1 MSGGE
6 SMAWHRMP
14 TDRCSAGV
22 PPAIFLTSQ
31 NTKSTKKPAGR
42 RRNEK
47 PSFRCELGNSKFPG
61 EIRREKCGIGSLLL
75 CVCALLFTLATS
87 GCGKRGGET
96 IVVGSK
102 NFTEQIV
109 LAELF
114 AQQIEAHST
123 LRVERRLN
131 LGGTFICHDA
141 LVSGKIDLYPEYTGT
156 ALTAVLKDPPRS
168 DPPEVFRRVQGEYR
182 ARFNVEV
189 MPPLGFNNTF
199 AMVVRGDDAGA
210 LHLRTISD
218 VAPYA
223 PKWRAGFGYEFME
236 RPDGYRGWIAAY
248 GLHFAGEPRIL
259 DLGLLYRALA
269 DKQVDIVAGNST
281 DGVIASLHMVAL
293 EDDRHYFP
301 PYEAVPL
308 VRRATL
314 EKHPEVRDAIGALA
328 GKISVDEMRR
338 MNYAVDGEHRDPA
351 DVARAFRATKGL

>member
-1 MSGGE
+1 MNGSH
-6 SMAWHRMP
+6 S
-14 TDRCSAGV
+14 SARRGI
-22 PPAIFLTSQ
+22 PCPA
-31 NTKSTKKPAGR
+31 R
-42 RRNEK
+42 
-47 PSFRCELGNSKFPG
+47 
-61 EIRREKCGIGSLLL
+61 GSLLL
-75 CVCALLFTLATS
+75 RVLALLVMLPTG

-114 AQQIEAHST
+114 AQQIEAHSA
-123 LRVERRLN
+123 LRVDRRLN

-156 ALTAVLKDPPRS
+156 ALIAILNDSPQKDPA
-168 DPPEVFRRVQGEYR
+168 EVFRRVQEEYR

-199 AMVVRGDDAGA
+199 AMIVRGDDADK
-210 LHLRTISD
+210 LHLRRISD

-236 RPDGYRGWIAAY
+236 RPDGYRGWMAAY
-248 GLHFAGEPRIL
+248 GLHFTGEPQIL

-269 DKQVDIVAGNST
+269 DKQVDLVAGNST

-293 EDDRHYFP
+293 EDDLHYFP

-314 EKHPEVRDAIGALA
+314 EKHPEVRGAIAALA
-328 GKISVDEMRR
+328 GKISVDEMRQ

-351 DVARAFRATKGL
+351 DVVRAFRKAKGL

>member
-1 MSGGE
+1 MSGSL
-6 SMAWHRMP
+6 SMATHRRMVVC
-14 TDRCSAGV
+14 CSAGV
-22 PPAIFLTSQ
+22 PPAIFLTPHCA
-31 NTKSTKKPAGR
+31 NTPAGR
-42 RRNEK
+42 RRHEK
-47 PSFRCELGNSKFPG
+47 PAFLG
-61 EIRREKCGIGSLLL
+61 EIEKLRFAARIGREKCGIGFFLLA
-75 CVCALLFTLATS
+75 VFALLFAG
-87 GCGKRGGET
+87 GCGKRGGEP

-114 AQQIEAHST
+114 AQQIEAHSA

-156 ALTAVLKDPPRS
+156 ALTAVLNDPPQN
-168 DPPEVFRRVQGEYR
+168 DPAEVFRRVQAEYG

-199 AMVVRGDDAGA
+199 AMVVRGEDADK

-236 RPDGYRGWIAAY
+236 RPDGYRGWVAAY

-269 DKQVDIVAGNST
+269 DKQVDLVAGNST
-281 DGVIASLHMVAL
+281 DGVIASLHMVVL

-314 EKHPEVRDAIGALA
+314 EKHPEVRGAIGALV
-328 GKISVDEMRR
+328 GKISVDQMRQ

-351 DVARAFRATKGL
+351 DVVREFRKENGL

>member
-1 MSGGE
+1 M
-6 SMAWHRMP
+6 
-14 TDRCSAGV
+14 
-22 PPAIFLTSQ
+22 
-31 NTKSTKKPAGR
+31 K
-42 RRNEK
+42 
-47 PSFRCELGNSKFPG
+47 GNLSS
-61 EIRREKCGIGSLLL
+61 ERREIPWRGKISLLPL
-75 CVCALLFTLATS
+75 VFGLLFMLITS
-87 GCGKRGGET
+87 GCGKRGVET
-96 IVVGSK
+96 LVVGSK

-114 AQQIEAHST
+114 AQQIEAHSD
-123 LRVERRLN
+123 LHVERRLN

-156 ALTAVLKDPPRS
+156 ALTAVLNDPLQKDPA
-168 DPPEVFRRVQGEYR
+168 EVFRRVEEEYR

-199 AMVVRGDDAGA
+199 AMIVRGEDADK
-210 LHLRTISD
+210 LHLRRISD

-248 GLHFAGEPRIL
+248 GLHFSGEPRIL

-269 DKQVDIVAGNST
+269 DKQVDLVAGNST

-293 EDDRHYFP
+293 EDDLHYFP

-314 EKHPEVRDAIGALA
+314 DKHPEVRGAIGALA
-328 GKISVDEMRR
+328 GKISEGEMRL
-338 MNYAVDGEHRDPA
+338 MNYAVDGQHRDPT
-351 DVARAFRATKGL
+351 DVVREFRKAKGL

>member
-1 MSGGE
+1 MNS
-6 SMAWHRMP
+6 SHTSVR
-14 TDRCSAGV
+14 RGV
-22 PPAIFLTSQ
+22 SLPAT
-31 NTKSTKKPAGR
+31 
-42 RRNEK
+42 
-47 PSFRCELGNSKFPG
+47 
-61 EIRREKCGIGSLLL
+61 GSLL
-75 CVCALLFTLATS
+75 VCIFALLIMLAAG
-87 GCGKRGGET
+87 GCAKRGGET
-96 IVVGSK
+96 LVVGSK

-114 AQQIEAHST
+114 AQEIEARSALH
-123 LRVERRLN
+123 VERRLN

-156 ALTAVLKDPPRS
+156 ALTAVLNDPLQKDPA
-168 DPPEVFRRVQGEYR
+168 EVFRRVQEEYR

-199 AMVVRGDDAGA
+199 AMVVRDEDADK
-210 LHLRTISD
+210 LHLRRISD
-218 VAPYA
+218 LAPYA

-259 DLGLLYRALA
+259 DLGLLYRALS
-269 DKQVDIVAGNST
+269 DKQVDLVAGNST
-281 DGVIASLHMVAL
+281 DGVIASLHMVVL
-293 EDDRHYFP
+293 EDDLHYFP

-314 EKHPEVRDAIGALA
+314 EKHPEVRDAIGMLA
-328 GKISVDEMRR
+328 GKISVDEMRQ

-351 DVARAFRATKGL
+351 DVVREFRKAKGL

>member
-1 MSGGE
+1 MSSG
-6 SMAWHRMP
+6 
-14 TDRCSAGV
+14 DRLV
-22 PPAIFLTSQ
+22 E
-31 NTKSTKKPAGR
+31 R
-42 RRNEK
+42 
-47 PSFRCELGNSKFPG
+47 
-61 EIRREKCGIGSLLL
+61 GIAPRAKGPLPL
-75 CVCALLFTLATS
+75 CVFALLAMLIAS
-87 GCGKRGGET
+87 GCGKRGGQT

-114 AQQIEAHST
+114 AQQVEAHSA

-156 ALTAVLKDPPRS
+156 ALTAILKESPRNDPS
-168 DPPEVFRRVQGEYR
+168 EVFGRVQEEYR
-182 ARFNVEV
+182 ARYGVEE

-199 AMVVRGDDAGA
+199 AMVVRGDDADK
-210 LHLRTISD
+210 LHLRRISD
-218 VAPYA
+218 VAPYG

-248 GLHFAGEPRIL
+248 GLHFAEAPRIL

-269 DKQVDIVAGNST
+269 DKQVDLVAGNST
-281 DGVIASLHMVAL
+281 DGVIAPLHMVVL

-314 EKHPEVRDAIGALA
+314 ERHPEVRDAIGALA
-328 GKISVDEMRR
+328 GKISVDEMRQ
-338 MNYAVDGEHRDPA
+338 MNYAVDGEQHDPA
-351 DVARAFRATKGL
+351 DVVRAFRKAKGL

>member
-1 MSGGE
+1 MSGSVTIALHPMKIACCG
-6 SMAWHRMP
+6 
-14 TDRCSAGV
+14 AGV
-22 PPAIFLTSQ
+22 PPAIFLTSRIAK
-31 NTKSTKKPAGR
+31 TPAGR
-42 RRNEK
+42 RRHEN
-47 PSFRCELGNSKFPG
+47 PAFLHGSYDFHFAARIHC
-61 EIRREKCGIGSLLL
+61 RRYAIGSLFMCVFLL
-75 CVCALLFTLATS
+75 LAIVVTG
-87 GCGKRGGET
+87 GCGKRGGEI

-102 NFTEQIV
+102 NFSEQIV

-114 AQQIEAHST
+114 AQQIEAHSA

-131 LGGTFICHDA
+131 LGGTFICQDA

-156 ALTAVLKDPPRS
+156 ALTAVLNDPPQYDS
-168 DPPEVFRRVQGEYR
+168 SQVFRRVQEEYR

-199 AMVVRGDDAGA
+199 AMVVRGEDADK

-218 VAPYA
+218 IAPYA

-236 RPDGYRGWIAAY
+236 RPDGYRGWVAAY
-248 GLHFAGEPRIL
+248 GLHFTGAPRIL

-269 DKQVDIVAGNST
+269 DKQVDLVAGNST
-281 DGVIASLHMVAL
+281 DGVIASLHMIVL

-314 EKHPEVRDAIGALA
+314 EKHPEVRDAMGALA
-328 GKISVDEMRR
+328 GKISVEEMRL
-338 MNYAVDGEHRDPA
+338 MNYSVDGEHRDPA
-351 DVARAFRATKGL
+351 DVVRAFRKAKGL

>member
-1 MSGGE
+1 MSG
-6 SMAWHRMP
+6 HFNF
-14 TDRCSAGV
+14 D
-22 PPAIFLTSQ
+22 
-31 NTKSTKKPAGR
+31 
-42 RRNEK
+42 RRNYSR
-47 PSFRCELGNSKFPG
+47 PSM
-61 EIRREKCGIGSLLL
+61 GSSLV
-75 CVCALLFTLATS
+75 CVFALLAMLATI
-87 GCGKRGGET
+87 GCGKRGAET

-109 LAELF
+109 LGELF
-114 AQQIEAHST
+114 AQQIEAHSE

-156 ALTAVLKDPPRS
+156 AFTAVLKDSLVPNQTAS
-168 DPPEVFRRVQGEYR
+168 QTFLAVQEEYR
-182 ARFNVEV
+182 KRFNVEA

-199 AMVVRGDDAGA
+199 AMVVRGGDAEK

-236 RPDGYRGWIAAY
+236 RPDGYRGWLAAY
-248 GLHFAGEPRIL
+248 GLHFSGEPHIL

-269 DKQVDIVAGNST
+269 DKQVDLVAGNST
-281 DGVIASLHMVAL
+281 DGVISSLHMVAL

-308 VRRATL
+308 VRLATL
-314 EKHPEVRDAIGALA
+314 EKHPEVRGAIGALA
-328 GKISVDEMRR
+328 GKISVDEMRA

-351 DVARAFRATKGL
+351 DVVHAFRTSKGL

>member
-1 MSGGE
+1 MNGRNF
-6 SMAWHRMP
+6 MVRA
-14 TDRCSAGV
+14 CSAGV
-22 PPAIFLTSQ
+22 PPAIFL
-31 NTKSTKKPAGR
+31 NPDRAKMPAGR
-42 RRNEK
+42 RRYKKPGSPRESNE
-47 PSFRCELGNSKFPG
+47 FHLAAR
-61 EIRREKCGIGSLLL
+61 IRREKCGLSTLLL
-75 CVCALLFTLATS
+75 CVFTVMVTLIAS

-109 LAELF
+109 LAEMF
-114 AQQIEAHST
+114 AQQIEAHSA

-131 LGGTFICHDA
+131 LGGTVICHDA
-141 LVSGKIDLYPEYTGT
+141 LISGKIDLYPEYTGT
-156 ALTAVLKDPPRS
+156 ALTAILNDPPRK
-168 DPPEVFRRVQGEYR
+168 DPSEVFRRVQEEYR
-182 ARFNVEV
+182 ARFGVEV

-199 AMVVRGDDAGA
+199 AMVVRGDDAEK

-236 RPDGYRGWIAAY
+236 RPDGYRGWMAAY
-248 GLHFAGEPRIL
+248 GLHFSGAPKIL

-269 DKQVDIVAGNST
+269 DKQVDLVAGNST
-281 DGVIASLHMVAL
+281 DGVIASLHMFAL

-328 GKISVDEMRR
+328 RKVSEDEMRL

-351 DVARAFRATKGL
+351 DVVRGFRKAKGL